1 MLDLLRENKAVRADA
16 AADRDLLE
24 NTGNI
29 AQELRQQMLQLVRRQ
44 IYIEHYGKLV
54 TADTADRAAETKG
67 VLQMLGELLEDLIT
81 DRMAVFV
88 VDVLEIIQITDQK
101 PAGCSGVGL
110 LAAETGVQEQP
121 AAHNAG
127 QEVQLA
133 GVLTKFH
140 VAVDHQDEDEQ
151 NEVERQHGSQK
162 LHLQVENI
170 PMDILCDIYAVLPE
184 HVVHTAGEVHGRED
198 RHTDMTHDRP
208 IRLILLFSLPL
219 MLGSVF
225 QQLYTI
231 VDTIIIGR
239 GVGMQALASIGA
251 ADWINW
257 LVLWGLQGFTQGFAI
272 LTAQEFGAGAYDR
285 LRRVLAMIVKLSCW
299 FGIAVTIIS
308 LLLVRPLLTLLH
320 TDPAVFGGAQTYLY
334 VQFGGSLII
343 IAYNMAAAVL
353 RCLGD
358 SRTPLFAIIA
368 ASFAN
373 IALDLLFVMGFG
385 WGIFGASFATVLAQ
399 LIAFL
404 LCLRSLRRLPF
415 VQMTKADWKTDPAIL
430 LHLCR
435 LGIPTGL
442 QMSMITLGG
451 MVLQSVLNG
460 FGVVFVAG
468 YTAANKLY
476 GILESAS
483 VAFGYAMTAYM
494 GQNRGARNAARIDA
508 GIRAVLVLSAEFT
521 AAIVTAMLLAGKPLL
536 GLFLSTEEA
545 GAADALAVAYRYLMV
560 LMTFLFALFVLQA
573 YRSSLQGLGEMT
585 VPTLSGFAEMLMRMG
600 AALVLPTFIGQSGVF
615 FAEGAAWVCAAA
627 LNLVWYYIRIG
638 KIKRDMLQ

>member
-1 MLDLLRENKAVRADA
+1 
-16 AADRDLLE
+16 
-24 NTGNI
+24 
-29 AQELRQQMLQLVRRQ
+29 
-44 IYIEHYGKLV
+44 
-54 TADTADRAAETKG
+54 
-67 VLQMLGELLEDLIT
+67 
-81 DRMAVFV
+81 MARV
-88 VDVLEIIQITDQK
+88 
-101 PAGCSGVGL
+101 
-110 LAAETGVQEQP
+110 
-121 AAHNAG
+121 
-127 QEVQLA
+127 
-133 GVLTKFH
+133 
-140 VAVDHQDEDEQ
+140 
-151 NEVERQHGSQK
+151 
-162 LHLQVENI
+162 
-170 PMDILCDIYAVLPE
+170 
-184 HVVHTAGEVHGRED
+184 
-198 RHTDMTHDRP
+198 TDMTHGRP

-219 MLGSVF
+219 MLSSVF

-272 LTAQEFGAGAYDR
+272 LAAQEFGAGAYDR
-285 LRRVLAMIVKLSCW
+285 LRRVLAMIIKLSCW

-308 LLLVRPLLTLLH
+308 LLLVRPLL
-320 TDPAVFGGAQTYLY
+320 
-334 VQFGGSLII
+334 
-343 IAYNMAAAVL
+343 
-353 RCLGD
+353 
-358 SRTPLFAIIA
+358 AIIA

-373 IALDLLFVMGFG
+373 IALDLLFVMGGG

-415 VQMTKADWKTDPAIL
+415 VQLAKADWKTDPAIL

-508 GIRAVLVLSAEFT
+508 GIRAVLVLSIGFT
-521 AAIVTAMLLAGKPLL
+521 AAIVATMLLAGKPLL

-545 GAADALAVAYRYLMV
+545 GAADALAVAYQYLMV
-560 LMTFLFALFVLQA
+560 LMAFLFALFMLQA

-600 AALVLPTFIGQSGVF
+600 AALVLPTFIGQSGVLLRK
-615 FAEGAAWVCAAA
+615 AQHGCVRRRSIWSGIISG
-627 LNLVWYYIRIG
+627 LGRSSG
-638 KIKRDMLQ
+638 R

>member
-1 MLDLLRENKAVRADA
+1 
-16 AADRDLLE
+16 
-24 NTGNI
+24 
-29 AQELRQQMLQLVRRQ
+29 
-44 IYIEHYGKLV
+44 
-54 TADTADRAAETKG
+54 
-67 VLQMLGELLEDLIT
+67 
-81 DRMAVFV
+81 MARV
-88 VDVLEIIQITDQK
+88 
-101 PAGCSGVGL
+101 
-110 LAAETGVQEQP
+110 
-121 AAHNAG
+121 
-127 QEVQLA
+127 
-133 GVLTKFH
+133 
-140 VAVDHQDEDEQ
+140 
-151 NEVERQHGSQK
+151 
-162 LHLQVENI
+162 
-170 PMDILCDIYAVLPE
+170 
-184 HVVHTAGEVHGRED
+184 
-198 RHTDMTHDRP
+198 TDMTHGRP

-272 LTAQEFGAGAYDR
+272 LAAQEFGAGAYDR

-308 LLLVRPLLTLLH
+308 LLLVRPLL
-320 TDPAVFGGAQTYLY
+320 
-334 VQFGGSLII
+334 
-343 IAYNMAAAVL
+343 
-353 RCLGD
+353 
-358 SRTPLFAIIA
+358 AIIA

-373 IALDLLFVMGFG
+373 IALDLLFVMEFG

-415 VQMTKADWKTDPAIL
+415 VQLTKADWKTDPAIL

-494 GQNRGARNAARIDA
+494 GQNRGARNDARIDA
-508 GIRAVLVLSAEFT
+508 GIRAVLVLSIGFT
-521 AAIVTAMLLAGKPLL
+521 AAIVATMLLAGKPLL

-545 GAADALAVAYRYLMV
+545 GAADALAVAHRYLMV
-560 LMTFLFALFVLQA
+560 LMAFLLALFVLQA

-600 AALVLPTFIGQSGVF
+600 AALVLPAFIGQSGVF

-627 LNLVWYYIRIG
+627 LNLVWYYMRIG
-638 KIKRDMLQ
+638 KIKRELMQ

>member
-1 MLDLLRENKAVRADA
+1 MKRSYEMDL
-16 AADRDLLE
+16 
-24 NTGNI
+24 
-29 AQELRQQMLQLVRRQ
+29 
-44 IYIEHYGKLV
+44 
-54 TADTADRAAETKG
+54 
-67 VLQMLGELLEDLIT
+67 
-81 DRMAVFV
+81 
-88 VDVLEIIQITDQK
+88 
-101 PAGCSGVGL
+101 CSGPL
-110 LAAETGVQEQP
+110 LS
-121 AAHNAG
+121 
-127 QEVQLA
+127 
-133 GVLTKFH
+133 K
-140 VAVDHQDEDEQ
+140 
-151 NEVERQHGSQK
+151 
-162 LHLQVENI
+162 
-170 PMDILCDIYAVLPE
+170 
-184 HVVHTAGEVHGRED
+184 
-198 RHTDMTHDRP
+198 
-208 IRLILLFSLPL
+208 ILLFSLPL

-272 LTAQEFGAGAYDR
+272 LAAQEFGAGAYDR
-285 LRRVLAMIVKLSCW
+285 LRRVLAMIIKLSCW

-308 LLLVRPLLTLLH
+308 LLLVRPLL
-320 TDPAVFGGAQTYLY
+320 
-334 VQFGGSLII
+334 
-343 IAYNMAAAVL
+343 
-353 RCLGD
+353 
-358 SRTPLFAIIA
+358 AIIA

-373 IALDLLFVMGFG
+373 IALDLLFVMGVG

-415 VQMTKADWKTDPAIL
+415 VQLAKADWKTDPAIL

-508 GIRAVLVLSAEFT
+508 GIRAVLVLSIGFT
-521 AAIVTAMLLAGKPLL
+521 AAIVATMLLAGKPLL

-545 GAADALAVAYRYLMV
+545 GAADALAVAYQYLMV
-560 LMTFLFALFVLQA
+560 LMAFLFALFMLQA

-600 AALVLPTFIGQSGVF
+600 AALVLPTFIGQSGVLLRK
-615 FAEGAAWVCAAA
+615 AQHGCVRRRSIWSGIISG
-627 LNLVWYYIRIG
+627 LGRSSG
-638 KIKRDMLQ
+638 R

>member
-1 MLDLLRENKAVRADA
+1 
-16 AADRDLLE
+16 
-24 NTGNI
+24 
-29 AQELRQQMLQLVRRQ
+29 
-44 IYIEHYGKLV
+44 
-54 TADTADRAAETKG
+54 
-67 VLQMLGELLEDLIT
+67 
-81 DRMAVFV
+81 
-88 VDVLEIIQITDQK
+88 
-101 PAGCSGVGL
+101 
-110 LAAETGVQEQP
+110 
-121 AAHNAG
+121 
-127 QEVQLA
+127 
-133 GVLTKFH
+133 
-140 VAVDHQDEDEQ
+140 
-151 NEVERQHGSQK
+151 
-162 LHLQVENI
+162 
-170 PMDILCDIYAVLPE
+170 
-184 HVVHTAGEVHGRED
+184 
-198 RHTDMTHDRP
+198 MTHGRP

-272 LTAQEFGAGAYDR
+272 LAAQEFGAGAYDR
-285 LRRVLAMIVKLSCW
+285 LRRVLAMIIKLSCW

-308 LLLVRPLLTLLH
+308 LLLVRPLL
-320 TDPAVFGGAQTYLY
+320 
-334 VQFGGSLII
+334 
-343 IAYNMAAAVL
+343 
-353 RCLGD
+353 
-358 SRTPLFAIIA
+358 AIIA

-415 VQMTKADWKTDPAIL
+415 VQLTKADWKTDPAIL

-468 YTAANKLY
+468 YTAADKLY

-494 GQNRGARNAARIDA
+494 GQNRGARNAARIDT
-508 GIRAVLVLSAEFT
+508 GIRAVLVLSIGFT
-521 AAIVTAMLLAGKPLL
+521 AAIVATMLLAGKPLL

-545 GAADALAVAYRYLMV
+545 GAADALAVAHRYLMV
-560 LMTFLFALFVLQA
+560 LMAFLLALFVLQA

-638 KIKRDMLQ
+638 KIKREMMQ

>member
-1 MLDLLRENKAVRADA
+1 
-16 AADRDLLE
+16 
-24 NTGNI
+24 
-29 AQELRQQMLQLVRRQ
+29 
-44 IYIEHYGKLV
+44 
-54 TADTADRAAETKG
+54 
-67 VLQMLGELLEDLIT
+67 
-81 DRMAVFV
+81 
-88 VDVLEIIQITDQK
+88 
-101 PAGCSGVGL
+101 
-110 LAAETGVQEQP
+110 
-121 AAHNAG
+121 
-127 QEVQLA
+127 
-133 GVLTKFH
+133 
-140 VAVDHQDEDEQ
+140 
-151 NEVERQHGSQK
+151 
-162 LHLQVENI
+162 
-170 PMDILCDIYAVLPE
+170 
-184 HVVHTAGEVHGRED
+184 
-198 RHTDMTHDRP
+198 MTHGRP

-272 LTAQEFGAGAYDR
+272 LAAQEFGAGAYDR
-285 LRRVLAMIVKLSCW
+285 LRRVLAMIIKLSCW

-308 LLLVRPLLTLLH
+308 LLLVRPLL
-320 TDPAVFGGAQTYLY
+320 
-334 VQFGGSLII
+334 
-343 IAYNMAAAVL
+343 
-353 RCLGD
+353 
-358 SRTPLFAIIA
+358 AIIA

-373 IALDLLFVMGFG
+373 IALDLLFVMGVG

-415 VQMTKADWKTDPAIL
+415 VQLTKADWKTDPAIL

-494 GQNRGARNAARIDA
+494 GQNRGAHNDARIDA
-508 GIRAVLVLSAEFT
+508 GIRAVLVLSIGFT
-521 AAIVTAMLLAGKPLL
+521 AAIVATMLLAGKPLL

-545 GAADALAVAYRYLMV
+545 GTADALAVAHRYLMV
-560 LMTFLFALFVLQA
+560 LMAFLFALFVLQA
-573 YRSSLQGLGEMT
+573 YRSSLQGVGEMT

-600 AALVLPTFIGQSGVF
+600 AALVLPTFIGKSGVF

-638 KIKRDMLQ
+638 KIKREMMQ

>member
-1 MLDLLRENKAVRADA
+1 
-16 AADRDLLE
+16 
-24 NTGNI
+24 
-29 AQELRQQMLQLVRRQ
+29 
-44 IYIEHYGKLV
+44 
-54 TADTADRAAETKG
+54 
-67 VLQMLGELLEDLIT
+67 
-81 DRMAVFV
+81 MARV
-88 VDVLEIIQITDQK
+88 
-101 PAGCSGVGL
+101 
-110 LAAETGVQEQP
+110 
-121 AAHNAG
+121 
-127 QEVQLA
+127 
-133 GVLTKFH
+133 
-140 VAVDHQDEDEQ
+140 
-151 NEVERQHGSQK
+151 
-162 LHLQVENI
+162 
-170 PMDILCDIYAVLPE
+170 
-184 HVVHTAGEVHGRED
+184 
-198 RHTDMTHDRP
+198 TDMTHGRP

-272 LTAQEFGAGAYDR
+272 LAAQEFGAGAYDR
-285 LRRVLAMIVKLSCW
+285 LRRVLAMIIKLSCW

-308 LLLVRPLLTLLH
+308 LLLVRPLL
-320 TDPAVFGGAQTYLY
+320 
-334 VQFGGSLII
+334 
-343 IAYNMAAAVL
+343 
-353 RCLGD
+353 
-358 SRTPLFAIIA
+358 AIIA

-415 VQMTKADWKTDPAIL
+415 VQLAKADWKTDPAIL

-508 GIRAVLVLSAEFT
+508 GIRAVLVLSIGFT
-521 AAIVTAMLLAGKPLL
+521 AAIVATMLLAGKPLL

-545 GAADALAVAYRYLMV
+545 GAADALAVAHRYLMV
-560 LMTFLFALFVLQA
+560 LMAFLLALFVLQA
-573 YRSSLQGLGEMT
+573 YRSSMQGLGEMT

-600 AALVLPTFIGQSGVF
+600 AALVLPVFIGKSGVF

-627 LNLVWYYIRIG
+627 LNLVWYYIRVG
-638 KIKRDMLQ
+638 KIKREMMQ

>member
-1 MLDLLRENKAVRADA
+1 MIFSQERCDRVR
-16 AADRDLLE
+16 
-24 NTGNI
+24 
-29 AQELRQQMLQLVRRQ
+29 V
-44 IYIEHYGKLV
+44 
-54 TADTADRAAETKG
+54 
-67 VLQMLGELLEDLIT
+67 
-81 DRMAVFV
+81 
-88 VDVLEIIQITDQK
+88 
-101 PAGCSGVGL
+101 
-110 LAAETGVQEQP
+110 
-121 AAHNAG
+121 
-127 QEVQLA
+127 
-133 GVLTKFH
+133 
-140 VAVDHQDEDEQ
+140 
-151 NEVERQHGSQK
+151 
-162 LHLQVENI
+162 
-170 PMDILCDIYAVLPE
+170 
-184 HVVHTAGEVHGRED
+184 
-198 RHTDMTHDRP
+198 TDMTHGRP

-272 LTAQEFGAGAYDR
+272 LAAQEFGAGAYDR
-285 LRRVLAMIVKLSCW
+285 LRRVLAMIIKLSCW

-308 LLLVRPLLTLLH
+308 LLLVRPLL
-320 TDPAVFGGAQTYLY
+320 
-334 VQFGGSLII
+334 
-343 IAYNMAAAVL
+343 
-353 RCLGD
+353 
-358 SRTPLFAIIA
+358 AIIA

-415 VQMTKADWKTDPAIL
+415 VQLAKADWKTDPAIL

-508 GIRAVLVLSAEFT
+508 GIRAVLALSAGFT

-545 GAADALAVAYRYLMV
+545 GAADALAVAHRYLMV
-560 LMTFLFALFVLQA
+560 LMAFLLALFVLQA
-573 YRSSLQGLGEMT
+573 YRSSMQGLGEMT

-600 AALVLPTFIGQSGVF
+600 AALVLPVFIGKSGVF

-627 LNLVWYYIRIG
+627 LNLVWYYIRVG
-638 KIKRDMLQ
+638 KIKREMMQ